1 MYPECLSK
9 PLSTTKIQNY
19 VDCPFA
25 YLCAHIWNIEISRE
39 PQIGLDALTEGLLI
53 HKVLEQFVQDFLS
66 GEPQSWSDFLEVADD
81 SFLNGLIA
89 RIDTLFRTKLYFV
102 PDLLWKQVLNNL
114 MMGLRNFVEEERHYC
129 PTGFAPILTEEM
141 YALDNAFLI
150 GNDPTLP
157 VTITGKIDRID
168 HNASG
173 KRFLVIDYKR
183 SSSSI
188 IDIVNGALSGQQLQ
202 IPLYLL
208 ILLKNRPN
216 EQVGG
221 AFYYSFNDGK
231 RTRGFLVDSK
241 LERRRNW
248 DCTTLMNY

>member
-1 MYPECLSK
+1 
-9 PLSTTKIQNY
+9 
-19 VDCPFA
+19 
-25 YLCAHIWNIEISRE
+25 
-39 PQIGLDALTEGLLI
+39 
-53 HKVLEQFVQDFLS
+53 
-66 GEPQSWSDFLEVADD
+66 
-81 SFLNGLIA
+81 
-89 RIDTLFRTKLYFV
+89 
-102 PDLLWKQVLNNL
+102 PDLLWEQVLNNL
-114 MMGLRNFVEEERHYC
+114 MMGLRNFVEEERRYC
-129 PTGFAPILTEEM
+129 PTGFAPILTEKM

-183 SSSSI
+183 SSSGI
-188 IDIVNGALSGQQLQ
+188 IDIVNGAQSGTQFQ

-221 AFYYSFNDGK
+221 AFYYSFKDGK
-231 RTRGFLVDSK
+231 RTRGFLVDVKFERTPELGSSDLNELLNK
-241 LERRRNW
+241 TQENVTAILEQIYRGNFNLLRRNENRCRGNEC
-248 DCTTLMNY
+248 DFYDLCRIASGQKNSHQQPATHSHQKRT